1 MRLIL
6 SHLFNDDDDV
16 INAKNIKGY
25 SALHI
30 ASSINKPE
38 AIKLLVTHGAEI
50 DQPDTKSGKSPL
62 YIAVQEKNVEAT
74 QVLLELG
81 ADSNKLTYFRDSPSQ
96 LASSSDRRHLLRLI
110 SRYDS
115 SHPASPPALGR
126 RNSRRVGDVMIKNTH
141 EQNNFIINESE
152 RKSSNSQLFQDQS
165 QMSSVTNESKSESPR
180 RNVIVKNSLN
190 SECATASL
198 SQNIRS
204 INTENPKT
212 IKREPGC
219 TSPSSYPISIEPV
232 LSTETETSKF
242 NSKALRSIEQMQSQ
256 LDRLHR
262 AREQHARLV
271 AGDPLTR
278 IPASIAASLL
288 RQRPQEPF
296 VSLYPPG
303 ALVRSNEG
311 DKFKCAETTE
321 RDNEGEISQKT
332 KEKTPKKKSV
342 TSSRGMR
349 SLKTSFL
356 TSITPATNSVSKR
369 KTGASKS
376 VSEPLDLS
384 HPDREVTTT
393 TVLHLDDNNTN
404 MLLED
409 KMNTEV
415 DNDKAK
421 TKEYVAEQADLH
433 SKIKKEVVSDDPDS
447 VTQGNTS
454 PPTMHYPT
462 LITQAEYPTFP
473 KYTSQ
478 NLRESFVPFVNPWL
492 NFQGAIINPNAFL
505 TQAAYGYIPTAL
517 GNSAAAQLQPTLPP
531 FDPNG
536 ISQRNHFAA
545 GISQW
550 VNLSLDV
557 ARAAERLRQPR
568 IDEESADSMNSRKR
582 KATDDIENHRS
593 PAKESESD
601 NLSFSR
607 QSAENGKRFRSH
619 NSTAV
624 HSEGLHRSASDDPG
638 NSREKDEQLSSNRT
652 LKRRNSAPST
662 GVAPQVLEKEDDR
675 RVAPVDL
682 HSYAG
687 CLPPHCLHLLQS
699 SGNLALSYREHALK
713 EVEEVYQTRNHGV
726 PITANGNTSPQS
738 ELRIQHHTNN
748 ASNGDTKTIELTRIR
763 ESDFHMAGRRP
774 SSTLY
779 RELWRPSGRDEGSDS
794 AKNKTI
800 PLHPKATY
808 LHGSHKPE
816 SWSSYRRKLQNSSVL
831 SYNERRRSGD
841 KARRASET
849 ESDDEDYIQTLQ
861 ISDASSD
868 DEEYSE
874 TIANPCSD
882 ARSQGSINFGRGAWS
897 DLDLGNLPAFGGN
910 VAVPILNTVPRQHST
925 SMYATIPTKMAC
937 SVIKNVPKTLN
948 GLPRTYTSTKLGNPT
963 KKSVDHK
970 AYAYEF
976 SPHDVIREPRK
987 ELQLNDLPLTQRST
1001 TRETKSH
1008 KCRGCSHKR
1017 ASQDESR
1024 LKLIGNILQQSYSKT
1039 TYGGFQSTTP
1049 HCAPRLVFTSEIKLP
1064 SEVQHRKVFSN
1075 SEEKPAKSSG
1085 LTASAAIEERSLQRT
1100 TTTSRN
1106 SDSEYSHKLFKFARA
1121 VKENKNRE
1129 PKSVGEKDSIKSSSA
1144 TENRASILSG
1154 SSVLA
1159 ARTGRSTSSSSTRLN
1174 SLDAKLEELRQKA
1187 TEREE
1192 MNKLDRQERE
1202 AAHSEAKPVNIKT
1215 ETTYSHSST
1224 DVTSPSC
1231 SQTNVIFDAKRKL
1244 SQSPFQESES
1254 GRFSGKKNVAVIKPN
1269 QSIVSQ
1275 TSRDNIPFN
1284 VGPPKKRHMKRY
1296 SPEFYK
1302 QRREVILQD
1311 REVRS
1316 ASPLPQ
1322 EPFVSTNVLID
1333 NEDRSLNV
1341 RWCSPDRSPTRRKHA
1356 QNARTILTY
1365 TVPLGPLKQS
1375 RGSNS
1380 HTVRLE
1386 QNYRKHPRYA
1396 SSPRSD
1402 TVIVVESRVQ
1412 ETLRDEI
1419 DERLEIGDLEISDDE
1434 S

>member
-1 MRLIL
+1 MSSEVEETHKIKALTSALQETKDDLIHWTLIPNEDGDTAIHLAIIRDDINLCIYLCRLLAAQGIELDIRNNLMQTPLHLACITGHSKLVENLLESKAVKVEWGDRYGNTSIHLAVKHDDPSCDIMRLIL

-152 RKSSNSQLFQDQS
+152 RKSSNSQ
-165 QMSSVTNESKSESPR
+165 
-180 RNVIVKNSLN
+180 
-190 SECATASL
+190 
-198 SQNIRS
+198 
-204 INTENPKT
+204 
-212 IKREPGC
+212 
-219 TSPSSYPISIEPV
+219 
-232 LSTETETSKF
+232 
-242 NSKALRSIEQMQSQ
+242 
-256 LDRLHR
+256 
-262 AREQHARLV
+262 
-271 AGDPLTR
+271 
-278 IPASIAASLL
+278 
-288 RQRPQEPF
+288 
-296 VSLYPPG
+296 
-303 ALVRSNEG
+303 
-311 DKFKCAETTE
+311 
-321 RDNEGEISQKT
+321 
-332 KEKTPKKKSV
+332 
-342 TSSRGMR
+342 
-349 SLKTSFL
+349 
-356 TSITPATNSVSKR
+356 
-369 KTGASKS
+369 
-376 VSEPLDLS
+376 
-384 HPDREVTTT
+384 
-393 TVLHLDDNNTN
+393 DDNNTN